1 MARPYATRSIGGA
14 AAPRRCLGRRE
25 VFLFVLGSWFGG
37 TCFFLLT
44 ARRSS
49 HAAHD
54 ASVHATPHAA
64 LRTIPEPVRDDDDV
78 WSYTTTPAPAPAPTL
93 SRTELGPPSRASEPT
108 SEHPKVLVEDHHD
121 QYSMTSGHR
130 IQRFGRGGANVR
142 NVVVRLLYQWDSMM
156 KHVRV
161 PYWLAAGTLLGEY
174 CQEGFLPN
182 DNNGDVAMVEDDFRQ
197 LTADNG
203 LLLLEQRISDG
214 YQLIVRSGL
223 HSNIIAAKFAD
234 VNSGFYIDVTVWQ
247 QERYRVALHA
257 DDGPFVGDAL
267 IHTSGNWCA
276 NCMNNVLRVARND
289 VFPLRR
295 CKFESRQF
303 NCPRTSMPL
312 LEQWYNPPFFNCRR
326 TQNQTGASSSR
337 RSSRSSRLSPKRSS
351 LRASSRPERP

>member
-1 MARPYATRSIGGA
+1 MGFNDEACT
-14 AAPRRCLGRRE
+14 
-25 VFLFVLGSWFGG
+25 
-37 TCFFLLT
+37 
-44 ARRSS
+44 
-49 HAAHD
+49 
-54 ASVHATPHAA
+54 
-64 LRTIPEPVRDDDDV
+64 
-78 WSYTTTPAPAPAPTL
+78 
-93 SRTELGPPSRASEPT
+93 
-108 SEHPKVLVEDHHD
+108 
-121 QYSMTSGHR
+121 
-130 IQRFGRGGANVR
+130 
-142 NVVVRLLYQWDSMM
+142 
-156 KHVRV
+156 V

-174 CQEGFLPN
+174 CHEGFLPN
-182 DNNGDVAMVEDDFRQ
+182 DNDGDVAMVEDDFRQ

-247 QERYRVALHA
+247 Q
-257 DDGPFVGDAL
+257 DGDAL

-295 CKFESRQF
+295 CKFESRQV

-326 TQNQTGASSSR
+326 TQIAARKGYNSPSSSWPTNASGGALR
-337 RSSRSSRLSPKRSS
+337 REGRE
-351 LRASSRPERP
+351 ARPDRDRRTRTRHGH